1 MKKFFYKIA
10 KKYKITNTTKF
21 SDLSIPVL
29 VNAGRQY
36 IGGEQEIVLGG
47 NENVMDAI
55 WASQN
60 VPALMKPWKN
70 TNE

>member
-1 MKKFFYKIA
+1 MKKFFYKVA
-10 KKYKITNTTKF
+10 KKYRIRNDTKF

-36 IGGEQEIVLGG
+36 TGGEQEVVLGG
-47 NENVMDAI
+47 TENVMDAI

-60 VPALMKPWKN
+60 VPVLMKPWKN